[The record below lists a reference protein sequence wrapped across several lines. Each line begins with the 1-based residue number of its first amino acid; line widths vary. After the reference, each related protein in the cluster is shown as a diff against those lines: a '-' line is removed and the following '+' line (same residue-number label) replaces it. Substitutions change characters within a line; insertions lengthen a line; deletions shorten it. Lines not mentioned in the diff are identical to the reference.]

1 MADHEWVGI
10 HFVIIRWN
18 VPYFLDGG
26 DCKWI
31 SCNSV
36 DSMSVFLLKKL
47 FPEDER
53 TLLVLKE
60 YYQKVKNKFHTWKE
74 KHKRF

>member
-36 DSMSVFLLKKL
+36 DSMYTGENYNGIHFCLSS
-47 FPEDER
+47 
-53 TLLVLKE
+53 KE
-60 YYQKVKNKFHTWKE
+60 AIS
-74 KHKRF
+74 RR